1 MPYPNLWKKLEQ
13 KYGEP
18 METLLP
24 RKANELG
31 TLKAVAREF
40 DVRYETIWKWGKR
53 IELARVCE
61 YRASTERPTA
71 GGR

>member
-1 MPYPNLWKKLEQ
+1 MPYPNLWEKLEK

-31 TLKAVAREF
+31 TLKAVAEEF
-40 DVRYETIWKWGKR
+40 DVRYGTIWKWGKR
-53 IELARVCE
+53 IELTRVSE
-61 YRASTERPTA
+61 YRSKVMAK
-71 GGR
+71 